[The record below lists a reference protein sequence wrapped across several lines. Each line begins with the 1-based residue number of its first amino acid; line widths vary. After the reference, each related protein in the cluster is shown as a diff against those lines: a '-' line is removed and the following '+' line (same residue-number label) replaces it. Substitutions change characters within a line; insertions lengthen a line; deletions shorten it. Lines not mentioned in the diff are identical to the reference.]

1 MMNRLIYILAY
12 PFLWFIALLPFKLL
26 YFLSDCL
33 FVVIYYIIGYRKK
46 VVMENLKIAL
56 PDRSEDE
63 LKVIR
68 KEFFKHFVDIF
79 LEMAK
84 MFTLTE
90 EENNKRFRYEN
101 PELLN
106 ELYKDGKSL
115 ILMNSHYGNWE
126 WMLNLPAFIDYH
138 GVGAYTRISNPYFD
152 KAIKKSRGKFG
163 VELIQTSKMVR
174 KMIKDKQEGVQS
186 VYGLLS
192 DQSPQIRN
200 NTYWS
205 EFMGVKVPIHTGG
218 EVLSKK
224 FDMNMVYMKTKRIK
238 RGYYS
243 STFSVISTDVKSHPD
258 FELTD
263 NVLEIMKQQIEEEPA
278 YYFWTHK
285 RFKHRD
291 KAPK

>member
-1 MMNRLIYILAY
+1 MNRIVYILAY
-12 PFLWFIALLPFKLL
+12 PFLWFVAFLPFKLL

-33 FVVIYYIIGYRKK
+33 FVLIYHIIGYRKE
-46 VVMENLKIAL
+46 VVLANLKMAL
-56 PDRSEDE
+56 PGKTEE
-63 LKVIR
+63 EYLKIR
-68 KEFFKHFVDIF
+68 KEFFHHFVDIF

-84 MFTLTE
+84 MFTLSQK
-90 EENNKRFRYEN
+90 ENNKRFKYEN

-106 ELYKDGKSL
+106 ELFKDGKSL
-115 ILMNSHYGNWE
+115 ILMNSHYANWE
-126 WMLNLPAFIDYH
+126 WMLNLPSFINYE
-138 GVGAYTRISNPYFD
+138 GVGAYTRISNPFFD

-163 VELIQTSKMVR
+163 VQLIQTSKIVR
-174 KMIKDKQEGVQS
+174 KMVKDRQEKVQS

-243 STFSVISTDVKSHPD
+243 STFSIVSTDVKNVPD

-263 NVLEIMKQQIEEEPA
+263 RVLAIMKEQIEEAPA

-285 RFKHRD
+285 RFKHKD